1 MSYKIII
8 RPEAEADLTESF
20 RWYQAQV
27 PSLGIEFL
35 NCIDDAFD
43 LIIEN
48 PRIYQKIYKNVR
60 RCLPHRFPY
69 EIFYLI
75 EGDNI
80 IVLAI
85 LHAKRDPTVFKK
97 RSSK

>member
-48 PRIYQKIYKNVR
+48 PRIYQKIY
-60 RCLPHRFPY
+60 
-69 EIFYLI
+69 
-75 EGDNI
+75 
-80 IVLAI
+80 
-85 LHAKRDPTVFKK
+85 
-97 RSSK
+97 